1 MDFEG
6 SGILSSILV
15 SGVGFVFFSF
25 GRSMKRIPQMA
36 GGLLMMIFPYFVDGA
51 LWILLGGALL
61 SLLIWVALRLGL

>member
-6 SGILSSILV
+6 SEILSSILV

-51 LWILLGGALL
+51 LWILLGGALV
-61 SLLIWVALRLGL
+61 SLLIWLALRRGF